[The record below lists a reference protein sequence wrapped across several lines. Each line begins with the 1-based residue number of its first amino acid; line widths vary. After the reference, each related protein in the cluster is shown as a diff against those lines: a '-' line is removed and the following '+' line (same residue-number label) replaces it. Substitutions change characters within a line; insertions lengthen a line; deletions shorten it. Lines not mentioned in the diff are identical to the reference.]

1 MNQAQKPPRIK
12 LARLPTPLVK
22 LERLSS
28 ALGGP
33 EIWLKRDDLT
43 DTTASGN
50 KLRKLE
56 FSVAQALEEGATRLI
71 TAGGPQSN
79 HCRAT
84 AVIARQLGI
93 ECHLLLRGREPEEA
107 DGNLFID
114 QVLGITISYLDQ
126 ATFDALDQYAENLI
140 SEYASQG
147 EKAFF
152 IPVGASDEI
161 GLWGYIEASRELKED
176 FTANNISPEYLV
188 SAAGSGGTMGGLI
201 IGREKYQLETRPIAF
216 NVSNDA
222 AYFRRKIA
230 ADIASWNKRYS
241 PQQEISPSAID
252 IIDGYVGPGYARAEP
267 VIFDTIKWLA
277 QLEGVILDPVYTGKA
292 FYGMIQEIKAGK
304 FQHSKCLVFL
314 HTGGIF
320 GLFPQKSQF

>member
-1 MNQAQKPPRIK
+1 M
-12 LARLPTPLVK
+12 
-22 LERLSS
+22 
-28 ALGGP
+28 
-33 EIWLKRDDLT
+33 
-43 DTTASGN
+43 
-50 KLRKLE
+50 
-56 FSVAQALEEGATRLI
+56 
-71 TAGGPQSN
+71 
-79 HCRAT
+79 
-84 AVIARQLGI
+84 
-93 ECHLLLRGREPEEA
+93 RGREPEEA

-114 QVLGITISYLDQ
+114 QVLGTTISYLDQ

-140 SEYASQG
+140 SQYASQG

-161 GLWGYIEASRELKED
+161 GLWGYIEASRELKKD

-222 AYFRRKIA
+222 AYFRRKIT

>member
-1 MNQAQKPPRIK
+1 
-12 LARLPTPLVK
+12 
-22 LERLSS
+22 
-28 ALGGP
+28 
-33 EIWLKRDDLT
+33 
-43 DTTASGN
+43 
-50 KLRKLE
+50 
-56 FSVAQALEEGATRLI
+56 
-71 TAGGPQSN
+71 
-79 HCRAT
+79 
-84 AVIARQLGI
+84 
-93 ECHLLLRGREPEEA
+93 
-107 DGNLFID
+107 
-114 QVLGITISYLDQ
+114 
-126 ATFDALDQYAENLI
+126 
-140 SEYASQG
+140 
-147 EKAFF
+147 
-152 IPVGASDEI
+152 
-161 GLWGYIEASRELKED
+161 
-176 FTANNISPEYLV
+176 
-188 SAAGSGGTMGGLI
+188 MGGLI

-222 AYFRRKIA
+222 AYFRRKIT

-241 PQQEISPSAID
+241 PQQEISPSAND